1 MIFQDNTQFCLL
13 YSDHETITYPKHKE
27 LFMSELLPGKTKTS
41 WAVNAPQLGESL
53 ETLNQLVMP
62 EIGPWKQEDR
72 DLRSSLTT

>member
-13 YSDHETITYPKHKE
+13 YSDHETITYPKQKE

-53 ETLNQLVMP
+53 ETLNQAL
-62 EIGPWKQEDR
+62 GSF
-72 DLRSSLTT
+72 SSNGQTWYGHAHL